1 MSARFW
7 FLLLMGAG
15 TALAQRLPDN
25 FDEQRAEQE
34 GRELTAELLSQVPAG
49 NYTNTGVLEIYQR
62 GSNRT
67 VEVPV
72 RFTVRVHG
80 DRWTSLYEALSG
92 ETNMSLTSFTIL
104 SAAGRPNRFYRGEPR
119 DLEQATPL
127 TAGEVATLRFA
138 GSDFWV
144 GDLGLEFLRWPVQR
158 LLKKEMKR
166 GQSCNVL
173 ESINP
178 DASVGGYA
186 RVVSWLDIDTGGIVL
201 AQAYDAD
208 RKRMKEFAPKSFKKV
223 EGQWQLKE
231 MRIEDFKSRSR
242 TILHFEVGN

>member
-67 VEVPV
+67 VEMPV

-104 SAAGRPNRFYRGEPR
+104 SAAGRPNRFYRGNRAILSKP
-119 DLEQATPL
+119 P
-127 TAGEVATLRFA
+127 
-138 GSDFWV
+138 
-144 GDLGLEFLRWPVQR
+144 
-158 LLKKEMKR
+158 
-166 GQSCNVL
+166 
-173 ESINP
+173 
-178 DASVGGYA
+178 
-186 RVVSWLDIDTGGIVL
+186 
-201 AQAYDAD
+201 
-208 RKRMKEFAPKSFKKV
+208 
-223 EGQWQLKE
+223 
-231 MRIEDFKSRSR
+231 RSR
-242 TILHFEVGN
+242 PEKWRHCDSPDPISGSATWGWSFSAGLSSVC